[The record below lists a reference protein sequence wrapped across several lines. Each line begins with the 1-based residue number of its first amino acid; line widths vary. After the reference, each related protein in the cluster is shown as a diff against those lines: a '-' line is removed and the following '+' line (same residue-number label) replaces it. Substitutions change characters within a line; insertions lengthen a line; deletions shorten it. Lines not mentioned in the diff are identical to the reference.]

1 MVNSPLKILI
11 VEDND
16 DIRQGWLAF
25 FQAKGH
31 QVRGVALISE
41 LLDQPGK
48 FVPDIYVIDLNLPDG
63 DGLDLV
69 RKLRQVQVGAG
80 IVITTARSQIGDKL
94 EGYECGADSYFTKP
108 VNPAELLASIVALGN
123 RLKPSASDPKALHLL
138 VAQHALEGPQ
148 GLIDLSPN
156 ESMLLAGLARAAGQP
171 LARWQ
176 LAELLGTAANLP
188 AAGTLEMRIARL
200 RKKLI
205 AAGAEPPGIR
215 AVYGRGYVLS
225 GTVVLS

>member
-1 MVNSPLKILI
+1 MASPPLKILI
-11 VEDND
+11 IEDND
-16 DIRQGWLAF
+16 DIRQGWLSF

-31 QVRGVALISE
+31 QVCGVALASKLPDE
-41 LLDQPGK
+41 LLD
-48 FVPDIYVIDLNLPDG
+48 FVPDIYVIDLNLPDA

-69 RKLRQVQVGAG
+69 RQLRRERGSAG

-94 EGYECGADSYFTKP
+94 VGYECGADNYFTKP
-108 VNPAELLASIVALGN
+108 VDPAELLASIVALGS
-123 RLKPSASDPKALHLL
+123 RLKPSLSDPKALRLY
-138 VAQHALEGPQ
+138 AGQHALKGQ
-148 GLIDLSPN
+148 NGSVDLSPN

-171 LARWQ
+171 LARWE
-176 LAELLGTAANLP
+176 LAGLLGTASNLP

-205 AAGAEPPGIR
+205 VAGAEPPGIR

-225 GTVVLS
+225 SSVLLY